1 MADLEENRDTG
12 RNVEPLRR
20 NPPDPT
26 CPLLE
31 NSGPPE
37 QLHEIAVLAAE
48 SEHRRLN
55 DLMPGTLALQP
66 RRGVKTPLTG
76 VLYRS
81 QRDRRGHYGGRPPV

>member
-31 NSGPPE
+31 NSG
-37 QLHEIAVLAAE
+37 LIYAT
-48 SEHRRLN
+48 N
-55 DLMPGTLALQP
+55 ITMPALSP
-66 RRGVKTPLTG
+66 TME
-76 VLYRS
+76 
-81 QRDRRGHYGGRPPV
+81 